1 MRLVVGYL
9 ATPSGADGVALG
21 IRLAR
26 SLNARLELC
35 MVIPP
40 DRTLPARVPADPG
53 YDDVLVHQA
62 HQWLA
67 EALATVPDDVQASAH
82 LSFHESFAQGL
93 LDEVNRLQAHAIVV
107 GASHDGVLGRH
118 AIGTVTSDL
127 LHSAHVPVALAPRGT
142 RHHDVPRVREVTC
155 AVGTRAGA
163 AVLLRTAVR
172 SCLRMQSPLRLVSLV
187 SIEPHH
193 HLRGDGRAVRE
204 RAVTHAQAVLDEA
217 RVQLQGDGLAITA
230 QVADGDSVESAVRT
244 LEWHEG
250 DIVLVGSSRLAQ
262 HHRLF
267 LGSTAAK
274 MLRVVPVPMVVVP
287 NSDGHPDD

>member
-9 ATPSGADGVALG
+9 ATPSGTDGVTLG

-40 DRTLPARVPADPG
+40 DR
-53 YDDVLVHQA
+53 
-62 HQWLA
+62 
-67 EALATVPDDVQASAH
+67 
-82 LSFHESFAQGL
+82 
-93 LDEVNRLQAHAIVV
+93 
-107 GASHDGVLGRH
+107 
-118 AIGTVTSDL
+118 
-127 LHSAHVPVALAPRGT
+127 
-142 RHHDVPRVREVTC
+142 
-155 AVGTRAGA
+155 
-163 AVLLRTAVR
+163 
-172 SCLRMQSPLRLVSLV
+172 
-187 SIEPHH
+187 PHH
-193 HLRGDGRAVRE
+193 HLAGDDRAVRAVRAVRE
-204 RAVTHAQAVLDEA
+204 RAVTHAQVLDEA
-217 RVQLQGDGLAITA
+217 RAQLQGDGLATTA

-287 NSDGHPDD
+287 NSDGHLDD